1 MSGMDRIPDE
11 YKAMMRQ
18 TVRGIVF
25 AFLEEGS
32 EAARAYVKGVM
43 TMMDPEKDLISRAS
57 WDVAAA
63 AAGPMGLLEEERIE
77 ER

>member
-1 MSGMDRIPDE
+1 VSAMEQVPGD
-11 YKAMMRQ
+11 YKAMMRH

-25 AFLEEGS
+25 AFLEEGPD
-32 EAARAYVKGVM
+32 AARAYVKM
-43 TMMDPEKDLISRAS
+43 IMSIMDPEKDIISKGA

-63 AAGPMGLLEEERIE
+63 AAGPMGLLEGERT